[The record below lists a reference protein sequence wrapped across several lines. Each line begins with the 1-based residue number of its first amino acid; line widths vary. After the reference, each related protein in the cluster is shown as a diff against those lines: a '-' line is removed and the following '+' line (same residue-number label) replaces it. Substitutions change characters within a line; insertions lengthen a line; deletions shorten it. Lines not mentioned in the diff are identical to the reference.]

1 MGAVKIVRPTDEKK
15 TIHAAGDDY
24 SFLAVGAE
32 TNGHYFLMEAVVPP
46 GGGPPP
52 HIQTREEEG
61 FYILEGE
68 VVFRAG
74 GERHVATS
82 GTFLHVPRGIVH
94 NFKNDS
100 EEMARMLIFFAPAGI
115 EGLMEKLAAS
125 PADLLAIGRE
135 YGVEYFD
142 EA

>member
-1 MGAVKIVRPTDEKK
+1 MGAVKIGRPTDERK
-15 TIHAAGDDY
+15 TIHGAGDEY

-52 HIQTREEEG
+52 HIQTWEEEG

-74 GERHVATS
+74 GEGPVATT
-82 GTFLHVPRGIVH
+82 GPFLHVPRGIVH
-94 NFKNDS
+94 NFKNES
-100 EEMARMLIFFAPAGI
+100 QQTARMLIFFAPAGI

-125 PADLLAIGRE
+125 PAELLAIGRE
-135 YGVEYFD
+135 HGVEYFD
-142 EA
+142 ES